1 MASRSPIRFTQD
13 EVPSCHPEGD
23 ALSLLTPQQV
33 VQLTGRK
40 KKSQQ
45 VQWLKDNKIPHYV
58 SASGYPQ
65 VFESLVPA
73 KHLGEFELGEV
84 E

>member
-1 MASRSPIRFTQD
+1 MA
-13 EVPSCHPEGD
+13 
-23 ALSLLTPQQV
+23 LLTPQQV

-40 KKSQQ
+40 KKSLQ
-45 VQWLKDNKIPHYV
+45 VAWLKTHKIPHYLN
-58 SASGYPQ
+58 AAGYPQ

-84 E
+84 R